1 VSGVAYGGWLYSLY
15 AAGNFERLGHLGFSV
30 MANGTIMFRVLA
42 LSGSLMAWRSMYQA
56 VKGVTAQ
63 LMQRFGETIR
73 EWGNEAAT

>member
-1 VSGVAYGGWLYSLY
+1 
-15 AAGNFERLGHLGFSV
+15 